1 MQHEYDATF
10 TDEHGTDEH
19 GTDEHGT
26 DEHVTDENGTARLLG
41 IHIPF
46 NNASGKTVASEST
59 RL

>member
-10 TDEHGTDEH
+10 TDEQRTDEQR
-19 GTDEHGT
+19 
-26 DEHVTDENGTARLLG
+26 TDENGTARLLG

-46 NNASGKTVASEST
+46 NNASGKTLASEST

>member
-10 TDEHGTDEH
+10 TDEHGTDEQR
-19 GTDEHGT
+19 TDEQR
-26 DEHVTDENGTARLLG
+26 TARLLG

>member
-10 TDEHGTDEH
+10 TDEHGTDEQ
-19 GTDEHGT
+19 GTS
-26 DEHVTDENGTARLLG
+26 RLLG

>member
-10 TDEHGTDEH
+10 TDEQRTDEQR
-19 GTDEHGT
+19 TDEQRT
-26 DEHVTDENGTARLLG
+26 DEQRTDENGTARLLG

-46 NNASGKTVASEST
+46 NNASGKTLASEST